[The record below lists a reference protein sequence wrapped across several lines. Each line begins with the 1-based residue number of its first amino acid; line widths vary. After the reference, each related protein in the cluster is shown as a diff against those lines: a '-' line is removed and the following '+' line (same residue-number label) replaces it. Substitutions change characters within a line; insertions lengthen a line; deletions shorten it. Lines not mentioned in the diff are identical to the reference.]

1 MLSISSLKLSST
13 KDLCNML
20 KVKLLFGRLND
31 EYNMILLDNFYI
43 LEEKIMI
50 NICKL
55 KKYILLMFHANEDF
69 VSLWD

>member
-31 EYNMILLDNFYI
+31 EYNMILLTDFYVFRR
-43 LEEKIMI
+43 K
-50 NICKL
+50 NND
-55 KKYILLMFHANEDF
+55 KYL
-69 VSLWD
+69 